1 MDNHETAATDIAGTR
16 IRDRERET
24 DCDRCV
30 NRIATAIE
38 NFNAD
43 ARCMLLLG
51 DDHTIVRMDRLRRSH
66 CRRARRR
73 RNLCRRGG
81 AHDEYE
87 NESGEVR
94 NTIHCELVMPGLVP
108 GTHV

>member
-24 DCDRCV
+24 DSDRCV

-43 ARCMLLLG
+43 ARGMLLLG
-51 DDHTIVRMDRLRRSH
+51 DDHTVVRMDRLRRSH
-66 CRRARRR
+66 CRRARDRR
-73 RNLCRRGG
+73 DLRRCGG
-81 AHDEYE
+81 GEDEGDE
-87 NESGEVR
+87 RKKSANHQLSSACPGVSGDPV
-94 NTIHCELVMPGLVP
+94 CV
-108 GTHV
+108 